1 MELVNILATEQK
13 VTREEIF
20 GQLYSSLH
28 EDIVFFISHD
38 DTRAL
43 IRKTDTV
50 EQSDRIDNLQ
60 IENETRDN
68 KNGVFRVQTSC
79 NINKDEMKGSTVT
92 FASL

>member
-20 GQLYSSLH
+20 EQLYSSLH

-60 IENETRDN
+60 IENETRNN
-68 KNGVFRVQTSC
+68 KNGVFRAQTSC
-79 NINKDEMKGSTVT
+79 NINKNEMKGTTVT
-92 FASL
+92 FTSL